1 MGRTGEGLRAGREGG
16 VRVGSQARVVGA
28 HRWSSGRREG
38 RKDGGGGVPPKP
50 GASRS
55 SDAALEEKCLLDKRE
70 SLGNGK
76 AASWPQGGPW

>member
-1 MGRTGEGLRAGREGG
+1 MELRE
-16 VRVGSQARVVGA
+16 
-28 HRWSSGRREG
+28 EG
-38 RKDGGGGVPPKP
+38 RKEGWGGGVPPKP